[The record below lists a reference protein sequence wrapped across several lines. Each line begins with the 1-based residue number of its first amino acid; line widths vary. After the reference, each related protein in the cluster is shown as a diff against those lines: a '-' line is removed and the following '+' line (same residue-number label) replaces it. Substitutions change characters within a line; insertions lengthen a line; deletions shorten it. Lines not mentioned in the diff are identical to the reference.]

1 MFLFVMGV
9 LVVLLV
15 RNNFNVQGV
24 ANDIRRIAR
33 SAAKIVR
40 DLAGEIRRSVKDAK
54 KETAKTRQAA
64 PEQPVTVEAA
74 PVAEPVQPE
83 VQQNN
88 ELLKEM
94 ERNARTAVMLADVPT
109 LDFPKD
115 DPKYDSSRKYKYA

>member
-40 DLAGEIRRSVKDAK
+40 DLAGEIRRSVKEAK

-64 PEQPVTVEAA
+64 PEQPVIVEAA